1 MQFLPARSN
10 CVRVFEGGWEGS
22 PASAG
27 DLRPTEIEAVAALLD
42 GECGT
47 MSTEDMSKAVANL
60 LGFRRRGGEPSQ
72 VILKGDQEF
81 ERESM

>member
-1 MQFLPARSN
+1 
-10 CVRVFEGGWEGS
+10 
-22 PASAG
+22 
-27 DLRPTEIEAVAALLD
+27 
-42 GECGT
+42 